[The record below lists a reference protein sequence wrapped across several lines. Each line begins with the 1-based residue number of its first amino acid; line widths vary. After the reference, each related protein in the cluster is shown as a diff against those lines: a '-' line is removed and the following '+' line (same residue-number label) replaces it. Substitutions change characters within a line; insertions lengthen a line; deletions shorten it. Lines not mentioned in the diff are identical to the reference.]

1 MVAPIKVY
9 QQLSGVTSE
18 QFAVVTN
25 PRLIVQGDDGVIRDR
40 SGTALI
46 GIGAAAVYTWGTL
59 PTPGAYIGTAF
70 VSDVGPH
77 GSLWRSNGATWGL
90 VNGSCI
96 LADYGSTVGAV
107 TGTTAETTLF
117 TYNLPANLLGLSGHL
132 KMRMKLSHT
141 SNVNGK
147 TMRVR
152 VNGTAALGMGPAAN
166 TATSEM
172 WFEMQNRGATNS
184 QLASNG
190 TMNPGSG
197 SGSSA
202 NAWTLLTQD
211 STAMLP
217 ITFTTALAV
226 STDTVTVEAMML
238 ELVRP

>member
-1 MVAPIKVY
+1 M
-9 QQLSGVTSE
+9 QNTR
-18 QFAVVTN
+18 T
-25 PRLIVQGDDGVIRDR
+25 
-40 SGTALI
+40 GTAYDKDANPLNLLP
-46 GIGAAAVYTWGTL
+46 AAVAYTWATL
-59 PTPGAYIGTAF
+59 PAPSAYIGVAF
-70 VSDVGPH
+70 VSDIGIH

-96 LADYGSTVGAV
+96 LADYGAQVGTV

-117 TYNLPANLLGLSGHL
+117 TYNLPANLLGLSGHFR
-132 KMRMKLSHT
+132 MRMKLSHT
-141 SNVNGK
+141 SSTNGK

-152 VNGTAALGMGPAAN
+152 VNGTAALGMGPANN
-166 TATSEM
+166 TQTSEM

-184 QLASNG
+184 QIAGNG

-197 SGSSA
+197 SGSST

-211 STAMLP
+211 STAVLP

-226 STDTVTVEAMML
+226 STETVTVETMFI